1 MITKTIKYTDYNGVE
16 REEKFYFN
24 LTKSELTEITLDNST
39 NDETLQNKLQK
50 MVNNNDIA
58 GIFKFFKLLI
68 VKSYGEKSED
78 GKRFIKSDDM
88 GIGFTQTEAY
98 NVLLEELLSKEDG
111 SLAVEFIKGIIPQ
124 DMQEKV

>member
-24 LTKSELTEITLDNST
+24 LTKPEITEISLDLSS
-39 NDETLQNKLQK
+39 DGVSLQDKLKK
-50 MVNNNDIA
+50 MVDEKDNA

-78 GKRFIKSDDM
+78 GRRFIKSDDM

-111 SLAVEFIKGIIPQ
+111 SVAVEFVKGIIPQ
-124 DMQEKV
+124 DIQAQV

>member
-1 MITKTIKYTDYNGVE
+1 MITKTIKYTDYNGNE

-24 LTKSELTEITLDNST
+24 LTKTEITEINFDLSSDGV
-39 NDETLQNKLQK
+39 TLQDKLKNMIEQK
-50 MVNNNDIA
+50 DSA
-58 GIFKFFKLLI
+58 SIFKFFKMLI
-68 VKSYGEKSED
+68 IKSYGEKSED

-124 DMQEKV
+124 DLQAKV